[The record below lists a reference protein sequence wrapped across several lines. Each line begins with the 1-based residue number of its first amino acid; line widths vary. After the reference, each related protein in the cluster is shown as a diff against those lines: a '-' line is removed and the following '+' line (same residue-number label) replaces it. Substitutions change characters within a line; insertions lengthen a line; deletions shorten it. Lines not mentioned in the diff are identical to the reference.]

1 MILIFIIYCILILW
15 LCDISKEDNQKEIR
29 KISETQN
36 IIINHLSDISDL
48 LITIDSIKSQTYQ
61 SEKINLIIFDFS
73 NEDIK
78 SILNVYKNKFLK
90 INVIKSNNFEN
101 YDHYLDLDESIITAD
116 EVLIIKSGMKLP
128 SNTIQKLSNLFL
140 KSNNSAILI
149 PIVYRY
155 DERKNLFFQLLQSF
169 LTMIKFAT
177 INKGILSKVSLYDDC
192 LIIKRN
198 VFIDILGGGHNELSL
213 EGICNS
219 DIYINHKN
227 IFTFSFH
234 DLKLFYLAYS
244 LINLLFII
252 VISMFINNPN
262 TYLFLI
268 ILIKI
273 IPEAVIIYLYY
284 NKLKIKFPKID
295 FIIYLTII
303 PFYIFVIIFKNKKLM
318 FR

>member
-1 MILIFIIYCILILW
+1 W

-198 VFIDILGGGHNELSL
+198 VFIDILAGGHNE
-213 EGICNS
+213 
-219 DIYINHKN
+219 
-227 IFTFSFH
+227 
-234 DLKLFYLAYS
+234 
-244 LINLLFII
+244 
-252 VISMFINNPN
+252 
-262 TYLFLI
+262 
-268 ILIKI
+268 
-273 IPEAVIIYLYY
+273 
-284 NKLKIKFPKID
+284 
-295 FIIYLTII
+295 
-303 PFYIFVIIFKNKKLM
+303 
-318 FR
+318 